1 MGQTVCL
8 GHVGGRA
15 EGVRQVRLVM
25 KPKTT
30 LPQVL
35 LRASAWPDP
44 IPPGPAGPLELWGPH
59 ACRPSRTPL
68 SQACIV
74 LPVPVPGL
82 PFQRDSLDAAEKEEL
97 LWASLRDTDASHRAD
112 FQGCWGGRFF
122 AGSLVV
128 SGRLELR
135 IPGRNW
141 APSYCSISY
150 CGIST

>member
-1 MGQTVCL
+1 M
-8 GHVGGRA
+8 
-15 EGVRQVRLVM
+15 RQVRPVM

-35 LRASAWPDP
+35 LRASARPDP
-44 IPPGPAGPLELWGPH
+44 NRQAQPDPWSCGVLTPADPPGP
-59 ACRPSRTPL
+59 PL

-74 LPVPVPGL
+74 LPVLVPGL
-82 PFQRDSLDAAEKEEL
+82 PFQRDILDAAKKEEL
-97 LWASLRDTDASHRAD
+97 LWASLRDTDASHRAN

-122 AGSLVV
+122 AGSMVV